1 MHGLMGGRR
10 GNPLGL
16 PYPGNHEVLAAL
28 ADHAGQNPSRVRE
41 ASALEVVYERCAGID
56 IGKREIVVCMFT
68 PGEGRSRRQKEIRS
82 FGTTTSQLL
91 EMATWLQEQ
100 GCEVAAMESTGVF
113 WKPLYNVLESVMRCM
128 LVNPQQ
134 IKGLPGRKTDVKD
147 SEWIADLL
155 QHGLVRPSFVP
166 QRPQRE
172 LRELI
177 RYRSS
182 LVGERAREV
191 NRLQKVLEG
200 ANVKLASVVSDI
212 LGVSGRAMLK
222 ALAGG
227 DLSTEDMAHLAKG
240 KLKDKIPQLQDALH
254 GLMASHQRFMLAT
267 ILDHIDKLEELIKTV
282 SEEIAE
288 RMDPHQEVLER
299 LETIPGVGRRAAE
312 AIVAEVGTDTAIFP
326 TAQHLASWAGLCPG
340 NKSSGGKRLSGHIRN
355 GNPSLRGALIE
366 AAWSV
371 ARTDTY
377 LGAQFRRLSR
387 LKGAKRAIVA
397 VAHSILVIVW
407 HVLHKGESYTDLG
420 SDYFAHLDDDRA
432 VKAMVRRLQGLGYDV
447 VPRTPAA

>member
-1 MHGLMGGRR
+1 
-10 GNPLGL
+10 
-16 PYPGNHEVLAAL
+16 V
-28 ADHAGQNPSRVRE
+28 
-41 ASALEVVYERCAGID
+41 EVVYQRCAGID
-56 IGKREIVVCMFT
+56 IGKREVVACLFT
-68 PGEGRSRRQKEIRS
+68 PGDGRERRKKEIRS
-82 FGTTTSQLL
+82 FATTTAQLL
-91 EMATWLQEQ
+91 DMATWLQEQ
-100 GCEVAAMESTGVF
+100 GCEVVAMESTGVF
-113 WKPLYNVLESVMRCM
+113 WKPLYNVLEPTMRCI

-155 QHGLVRPSFVP
+155 QHGLVKPSFVP

-172 LRELI
+172 LRELV

-182 LVGERAREV
+182 LVGERAREI

-240 KLKDKIPQLQDALH
+240 RLKHKIPQLQDALH
-254 GLMASHQRFMLAT
+254 GLMASHQRFMLST
-267 ILDHIDKLEELIKTV
+267 ILDHIENLDALIEAVGK
-282 SEEIAE
+282 EITE
-288 RMDPHQEVLER
+288 RLDPHKEVLER
-299 LETIPGVGRRAAE
+299 LETIPGVGRRIAQVIA
-312 AIVAEVGTDTAIFP
+312 AEVGLDVAMFP

-355 GNPSLRGALIE
+355 GNPSLRGAMVE
-366 AAWSV
+366 AAWAV

-407 HVLHKGESYTDLG
+407 HVLNKGEAYADLG
-420 SDYFAHLDDDRA
+420 PDYFAHLDDDRA
-432 VKAMVRRLQGLGYDV
+432 LKAMVRRLEGMGYDV
-447 VPRTPAA
+447 TPKTTAA

>member
-1 MHGLMGGRR
+1 M
-10 GNPLGL
+10 
-16 PYPGNHEVLAAL
+16 
-28 ADHAGQNPSRVRE
+28 
-41 ASALEVVYERCAGID
+41 EVVYQRCAGID
-56 IGKREIVVCMFT
+56 IGKREVVACLFT
-68 PGEGRSRRQKEIRS
+68 PGEGRERRKKEIRS
-82 FGTTTSQLL
+82 FATTTAQLL

-100 GCEVAAMESTGVF
+100 GCEVVAMESTGVF
-113 WKPLYNVLESVMRCM
+113 WKPLYNVLEPTMRCI

-155 QHGLVRPSFVP
+155 QHGLVKPSFVP

-172 LRELI
+172 LRELV

-200 ANVKLASVVSDI
+200 ANVKLASVVTDI

-222 ALAGG
+222 ALAEGG
-227 DLSTEDMAHLAKG
+227 LSSEDMARLAKG
-240 KLKDKIPQLQDALH
+240 RLKHKIPQLQDALH

-267 ILDHIDKLEELIKTV
+267 ILDHIENLEELIEAVGK
-282 SEEIAE
+282 EITE
-288 RMDPHQEVLER
+288 RLDPYKEVLER
-299 LETIPGVGRRAAE
+299 LETIPGVGGRIAQVIA
-312 AIVAEVGTDTAIFP
+312 AEVGVDVAIFP

-355 GNPSLRGALIE
+355 GNPSLRAAMVE
-366 AAWSV
+366 AAWAV
-371 ARTDTY
+371 AHTDTY

-407 HVLHKGESYTDLG
+407 HVLRKGEGYADLG
-420 SDYFAHLDDDRA
+420 PDYFAHLDDDRA
-432 VKAMVRRLQGLGYDV
+432 LKAMVRRLEGMGYDV
-447 VPRTPAA
+447 TPKNTAA